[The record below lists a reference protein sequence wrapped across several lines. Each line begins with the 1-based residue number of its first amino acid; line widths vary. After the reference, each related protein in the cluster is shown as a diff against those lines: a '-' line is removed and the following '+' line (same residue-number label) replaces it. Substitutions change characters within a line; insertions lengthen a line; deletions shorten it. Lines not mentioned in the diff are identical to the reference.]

1 MSASAQTARK
11 TDHRAPRVAVIGA
24 GITGITT
31 AYALLDRGAEVTV
44 FERNPYPATETSDA
58 NGAQISV
65 CNAEVWNSWGN
76 VAKGIQWMLT
86 AGAPLLVSPWPTW
99 HKVSWMAEFVG
110 AIPSHDAN
118 TIETVRIALASRARL
133 LEIAKAEAIEFDLVQ
148 RGILNVYESAGDYR
162 AAEATGKLL
171 AAGGLERQALTGSEI
186 KALEPALR
194 GDFYGGFYTQSDYT
208 GDIHAFT
215 TGLAAACVR
224 RGAVLSMSREVTR
237 FETGNAARAAGGH
250 DGGVLVTHRA
260 TGAAATA
267 NPERTHF
274 DRIVI
279 CAGTRSRALAAMVG
293 DRLNIYPVKGYS
305 ITVDL
310 DDEGSRAAAPW
321 VSILDDKAKIVSSRL
336 GDGRLRIAGT
346 AELSGHNLD
355 IRARRIAPL
364 VAWCR
369 KRYPDVETRRYRP
382 WAGLRP
388 MMPGMLP
395 RVGPGK
401 AAGVFYN
408 TGHGHLGWT
417 LAAATAE
424 TVAAL
429 ATGIDRREAGAMTGE
444 TDAAKAAA

>member
-1 MSASAQTARK
+1 
-11 TDHRAPRVAVIGA
+11 
-24 GITGITT
+24 
-31 AYALLDRGAEVTV
+31 
-44 FERNPYPATETSDA
+44 SDA

-76 VAKGIQWMLT
+76 VAKGIRWMFMP
-86 AGAPLLVSPWPTW
+86 GAPLLVSPWPTW
-99 HKVSWMAEFVG
+99 HKVSWMAEFVR
-110 AIPSHDAN
+110 AISDHDAN

-148 RGILNVYESAGDYR
+148 RGILNVYETSSDYR

-171 AAGGLERQALTGSEI
+171 AAGGLERHALTGDEI
-186 KALEPALR
+186 RALEPALQ
-194 GDFYGGFYTQSDYT
+194 GQFHGGFFSPDDYT

-215 TGLAAACVR
+215 VGLAAACQR
-224 RGAVLSMSREVTR
+224 RGATLAMSRDVTAI
-237 FETGNAARAAGGH
+237 EASPGGI
-250 DGGVLVTHRA
+250 VITHRRS
-260 TGAAATA
+260 GMPAATDA
-267 NPERTHF
+267 ERVRF
-274 DRIVI
+274 DKVVV
-279 CAGTRSRALAAMVG
+279 CAGTRSRALAAMLG

-310 DDEGSRAAAPW
+310 DDPASRAAAPW

-336 GDGRLRIAGT
+336 GDGGLRIAGT
-346 AELSGHNLD
+346 AELSGANLD

-369 KRYPDVETRRYRP
+369 KRYPDISTRRYQP

-388 MMPGMLP
+388 MLPTMLP
-395 RVGPGK
+395 RVGPGR
-401 AAGVFYN
+401 ASGVYYN

-424 TVAAL
+424 TIAGLVVGL
-429 ATGIDRREAGAMTGE
+429 DRRE
-444 TDAAKAAA
+444 DASPAPSSKAAA